1 MSQSPSFNWKAPAGR
16 ALESALNRALALDP
30 DTRAELAALDG
41 RSVALRLES
50 PPLALRIDHVL
61 VSRSLCVERA
71 EVGPPIGSDHR
82 PVVATLR
89 SRS

>member
-50 PPLALRIDHVL
+50 PLLALRIDVAGEAL
-61 VSRSLCVERA
+61 R
-71 EVGPPIGSDHR
+71 VGPAD
-82 PVVATLR
+82 AADAADL
-89 SRS
+89 